1 VTADRLKSEWPL
13 IRDQIL
19 LGADRPMPVRRVMI
33 PEPEGGE
40 RELGVPTVRDRLMPQ
55 ALLQVLQP
63 TLAPPFS
70 AHS

>member
-1 VTADRLKSEWPL
+1 
-13 IRDQIL
+13 
-19 LGADRPMPVRRVMI
+19 MPARHVMI
-33 PEPEGGE
+33 PKPDGGE